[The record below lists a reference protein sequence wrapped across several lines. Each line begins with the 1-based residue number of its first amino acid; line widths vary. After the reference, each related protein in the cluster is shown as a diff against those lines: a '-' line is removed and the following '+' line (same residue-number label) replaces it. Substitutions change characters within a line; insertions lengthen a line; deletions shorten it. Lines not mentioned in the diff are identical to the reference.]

1 MDERAILHRYKAT
14 RWSMVSGLLAMFVIV
29 QYELLT
35 SGNIRWDLIIIL
47 FIMAFVKVTVRI
59 ILKKT
64 N

>member
-14 RWSMVSGLLAMFVIV
+14 RCSMLSGLRAIFVIV
-29 QYELLT
+29 QYELLS